1 MRRKQPP
8 IYMAERRRDHSEN
21 LVQEILIRRGR
32 SRIVRRDT
40 NTGDLSPAV
49 INQAGSTE
57 WKLEDA
63 KAHFSE
69 VVRRARTEG
78 PQLVTKRG
86 KHAVVV
92 IAVEELQ
99 RLQAPKP
106 PRKPFVEF
114 MESLHV
120 PGLDLDFP
128 PERDTGREIDL

>member
-1 MRRKQPP
+1 MTKPT
-8 IYMAERRRDHSEN
+8 A
-21 LVQEILIRRGR
+21 
-32 SRIVRRDT
+32 
-40 NTGDLSPAV
+40 
-49 INQAGSTE
+49 E

-69 VVRRARTEG
+69 LVRRARSDG

-86 KHAVVV
+86 KDAVVV

-99 RLQAPKP
+99 RLRAPKP
-106 PRKPFVEF
+106 PRKPFVAF

-128 PERDTGREIDL
+128 RERDLGREIDL